1 MTECYSL
8 SRHLDSAAAPPLA
21 ADLLA
26 LRGAPLRVDGSAVAF
41 VGALGMQVLISAQ
54 RQWQEDATA
63 FHIHPVSP
71 ALAAAAIG
79 LGVDLAATGAE
90 LSSIPN
96 MEHAQ

>member
-1 MTECYSL
+1 MNQL
-8 SRHLDSAAAPPLA
+8 VR
-21 ADLLA
+21 
-26 LRGAPLRVDGSAVAF
+26 
-41 VGALGMQVLISAQ
+41 SAQ

>member
-1 MTECYSL
+1 
-8 SRHLDSAAAPPLA
+8 
-21 ADLLA
+21 
-26 LRGAPLRVDGSAVAF
+26 
-41 VGALGMQVLISAQ
+41 
-54 RQWQEDATA
+54 
-63 FHIHPVSP
+63 VSP